1 MKAYKLSHILLSLA
15 LLILVVL
22 VSRWVDMRWDL
33 TDDKRYT
40 LAPEAA
46 GLVSHL
52 EEEVVI
58 TSLLE
63 GDVPSS
69 FRLLKSYIDDYL
81 FELKRYNPHIQIVYQ
96 DVLSGTPEEKE
107 VFQKFLSE
115 KGVVPI
121 RRQVASDEEVNQN
134 LLYPYL
140 SIHTED
146 DITFVN
152 LLESASIESTEE
164 ESLVD
169 AQLAFESNLLRA
181 IKKITRRSAPDIH
194 VLGAKA
200 RLIAEGCTRDSRFS
214 SYRYIAS
221 NASRLLSEVDSV
233 DGVLCVVKKEDLPRE
248 DLLAIDVAA
257 SRGVPILWAIDKT
270 DVTLDSLRTAT
281 ASYLATAYEYRVED
295 YLFRSGVK
303 ISPTLIMDIQSSRI
317 PQVVNSGS
325 SASQSRMLPYPFHPV
340 ILTGDA
346 NPVHARLS
354 TPLSTYFVSPIEL
367 LEYPRSV
374 MKKPLLTS
382 GAYSKLVPTPHLLDF
397 GFMQK
402 APDPQ
407 EYNKGQQLISVE
419 LEGRVKPYFLNR
431 LTQEDRNLLDSHQI
445 SYRTDSQYIHQIV
458 ISDADWL
465 LPAGDR
471 RRSFFP
477 IGFNAYENQMYDANA
492 QLLVNLLEYLVDGE
506 ELISLKEKVSSI
518 SYLDRQKL
526 TEQSTWYYFIL
537 LGLPLIVLLFLYI
550 CYHQVRRRKYAL

>member
-1 MKAYKLSHILLSLA
+1 MKAYKLSHILLSA
-15 LLILVVL
+15 VLLVLVVL
-22 VSRWVDMRWDL
+22 GARWVDMRWDL

-46 GLVSHL
+46 EIVSHL
-52 EEEVVI
+52 DEELVI

-140 SIHTED
+140 SIHTEE

-152 LLESASIESTEE
+152 LLERASIESTEE

-181 IKKITRRSAPDIH
+181 IKKLTRRSAPDIH
-194 VLGAKA
+194 VLGTKSD
-200 RLIAEGCTRDSRFS
+200 LIAEGCSRDSRFS
-214 SYRYIAS
+214 SYRYIS
-221 NASRLLSEVDSV
+221 SDASRLLSEVDSV
-233 DGVLCVVKKEDLPRE
+233 DGILCVVKKEDLQRE
-248 DLLAIDVAA
+248 DLLAIDIAA
-257 SRGVPILWAIDKT
+257 SRGVPVLWAIDKT
-270 DVTLDSLRTAT
+270 DVTLDSLRGTS
-281 ASYLATAYEYRVED
+281 SYLTTAYEYSAED

-303 ISPTLIMDIQSSRI
+303 ISPTLIMDIQASRI

-325 SASQSRMLPYPFHPV
+325 AATQTRMLPYPFHPV
-340 ILTGDA
+340 ILTGEA

-354 TPLSTYFVSPIEL
+354 NPLSTFYVSPIEL
-367 LEYPRSV
+367 LEFPRSV
-374 MKKPLLTS
+374 IKTPLLTS
-382 GAYSKLVPTPHLLDF
+382 GSYSKVVSTPHLLDF

-407 EYNKGQQLISVE
+407 EFNRGPQLISVE
-419 LEGRVKPYFLNR
+419 VEGRVKPYFLNR
-431 LTQEDRNLLDSHQI
+431 LTQEDRSLLDQHDLT
-445 SYRTDSQYIHQIV
+445 YDTDSQYIHQIV
-458 ISDADWL
+458 VSDADWL
-465 LPAGDR
+465 LPSRDQRG
-471 RRSFFP
+471 FYP
-477 IGFNAYENQMYDANA
+477 IGYNSYENQMYDANA

-506 ELISLKEKVSSI
+506 DLISLKEKFSSI

-526 TEQSTWYYFIL
+526 SEKSTWYYFVL
-537 LGLPLIVLLFLYI
+537 LGLPLIVLLCLYI
-550 CYHQVRRRKYAL
+550 CYHQVRRYKYAQ